1 MVYEGGRGGQNSE
14 KNGYVVYGGYVA
26 IFLIFLTPPPPLVDK
41 REHFDN
47 PPYRLREHFDNPL
60 PPNFLPNFQKSGYD
74 KVYVFSTF

>member
-1 MVYEGGRGGQNSE
+1 MGAYTN
-14 KNGYVVYGGYVA
+14 YVA
-26 IFLIFLTPPPPLVDK
+26 IFLRFLTPPPPFVDK